1 MKMSSKFDTANLLDI
16 FAVKYDNISYQE
28 GVVMIKREIYLKQI
42 RGFYHMDLIKVL
54 TGIRRCGKSV
64 LLMQIMEELKEKG
77 ITEEQ
82 ILYINFEDY
91 DYSFIQTGMD
101 LHDYVKERVTVGK
114 KYYLFFDEI
123 QTVPNFERVIN
134 SLKVKFDASIFI
146 TGSNGKL
153 LSGELATYLSGRYVS
168 FRIMPFSF
176 AEMCELKELAEEN
189 IEDGVLIDYLNWGG
203 LPQRFQMD
211 NEEQT
216 KTFLRDVFDTIV
228 LKDIVQRAGIK
239 DIELFNRI
247 IEYLICNPS
256 QIFSVTAISNYFLS
270 INRKVSKETIYN
282 YLEHIVS
289 SLIMS
294 KVSRYD
300 IRGKRILTKM
310 DKYYLMDMGLG
321 RIRNSGFKLEM
332 GALLEN
338 VVYNELLVK
347 GYEVYV
353 GKSRNSEVDFVAVKG
368 QEKAYYQV
376 AYFLMDQTVIDR
388 EFGAYAGIADNYPK
402 YVLSMDK
409 MDFSRDGIIH
419 KNVIKFLLEK

>member
-1 MKMSSKFDTANLLDI
+1 
-16 FAVKYDNISYQE
+16 
-28 GVVMIKREIYLKQI
+28 MIKRETYLRQI
-42 RGFYHMDLIKVL
+42 RGFYNKDLIKVI

-64 LLMQIMEELKEKG
+64 LIMQIMEELKEQG
-77 ITEEQ
+77 IEEGQ

-101 LHDYVKERVTVGK
+101 LHNYVKEHIEPGRR
-114 KYYLFFDEI
+114 YYLFFDEI
-123 QTVPNFERVIN
+123 QTVPDFERVIN
-134 SLKVKFDASIFI
+134 SLKVKYDTSIFI

-153 LSGELATYLSGRYVS
+153 LSGELATFLSGRYVS
-168 FRIMPFSF
+168 FRMMPFTF
-176 AEMCELKELAEEN
+176 REMCDLKQ
-189 IEDGVLIDYLNWGG
+189 IKPEDITDEILLDYMTWGG
-203 LPQRFQMD
+203 LPQRFQME

-216 KTFLRDVFDTIV
+216 KTFLRDVYDAIV

-247 IEYLICNPS
+247 IEYLVCNPS
-256 QIFSVTAISNYFLS
+256 QTFSAAAISDYFLS
-270 INRKVSKETIYN
+270 MNRKVSKETIYN
-282 YLEHIVS
+282 YLDHIAS

-310 DKYYLMDMGLG
+310 DKYYLTDMGLG

-338 VVYNELLVK
+338 VVYNELLVR
-347 GYEVYV
+347 GYDVYV
-353 GKSRNSEVDFVAVKG
+353 GKTRNGEIDFVAVQG
-368 QEKAYYQV
+368 AEKEYYQIAYY
-376 AYFLMDQTVIDR
+376 LTDQSVIDR
-388 EFGAYAGIADNYPK
+388 EFGAYQQVTDNYPK

-409 MDFSRDGIIH
+409 MDFSREGIIH
-419 KNVIKFLLEK
+419 QNVIRFLSDSTY